1 MTSPRIPAS
10 VVGITAG
17 PREHEIDARWV
28 MAYAAAL
35 GEEAPEY
42 FDTARSGGVLA
53 HPLFPVCYEWPLA
66 LDVRATALPDEI
78 AVRGVH
84 ATHRLTVHRP
94 IRAGE
99 RLRTTATVAALE
111 RRSPGAYMVLRLE
124 TVDATGRPVT
134 TTDYGSLYLGV
145 ACDSSPLSPQ
155 GRGQGEGWPKGEG
168 PSKTEGWPKR
178 EEPSKDATPS
188 ETWSTEVPIS
198 PTLAHVY
205 TECARIWN
213 PIHTDRTV
221 ARAAGLPDI
230 ILHGTATLALAI
242 SQTLRHDPR
251 GPAAPVR
258 ALRCRFG
265 AMVPLPSRI
274 VVRGRRPEPSAE
286 GSMIR
291 FEALIEDGRP
301 AVRDGA
307 IVLADG
313 PSPTERSP

>member
-1 MTSPRIPAS
+1 MTSPRIPAT

-17 PREHEIDARWV
+17 PREHEIDARWL

-42 FDTARSGGVLA
+42 LDTTRPGGVLA

-66 LDVRATALPDEI
+66 LDVRAKALPDEI

-84 ATHRLTVHRP
+84 ATHRLTLHRP
-94 IRAGE
+94 VRAGD
-99 RLRTTATVAALE
+99 RLHTTATVAALE

-124 TVDATGRPVT
+124 TVDAAGDPVS

-145 ACDSSPLSPQ
+145 DCNPSPLSPQ
-155 GRGQGEGWPKGEG
+155 GGGQGERWSKSEGG
-168 PSKTEGWPKR
+168 PSVA
-178 EEPSKDATPS
+178 EETAW
-188 ETWSTEVPIS
+188 TWTAEVPIARN
-198 PTLAHVY
+198 LAHVY

-213 PIHTDRTV
+213 PIHTDRAV

-242 SQTLRHDPR
+242 SQALRHGPR

-258 ALRCRFG
+258 ALGCRFG
-265 AMVPLPSRI
+265 AMVRLPSRI
-274 VVRGRRPEPSAE
+274 VVRGRRPERSAD
-286 GSMIR
+286 GPVIR
-291 FEALIEDGRP
+291 FEALGEGGRP

-307 IVLADG
+307 IVLAD
-313 PSPTERSP
+313 